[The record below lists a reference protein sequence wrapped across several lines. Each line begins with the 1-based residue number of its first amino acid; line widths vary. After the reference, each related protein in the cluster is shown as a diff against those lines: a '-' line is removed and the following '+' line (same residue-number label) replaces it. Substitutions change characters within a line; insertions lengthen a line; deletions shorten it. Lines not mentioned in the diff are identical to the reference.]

1 MTIPNFGPHYR
12 PQEELMEKVRIEVDG
27 ETIVGHLHL
36 PGGASPADPVP
47 GLVFTGPFTGVK
59 EQVTG
64 TYARLLSE
72 EGFATLAFDHR
83 NFGESDGKI
92 RQHEAPHKK
101 LDDLT
106 AATGFLAARP
116 EVDAERLG
124 AVGICLGGSY
134 ALHFA
139 AFDPRIRALATV
151 AAAYLDARPASTE
164 AAARKAEW
172 FKDFARELA
181 LLHEGRPTRIKAV
194 TDIKDEAAGMP
205 GQEPF
210 DYYGTDRAHSPHWK
224 NEITRLSGYNLAR
237 FDAALGADYLA
248 ATPTLIVHGTT
259 DLYCTPE
266 AAARTFE
273 RIDGEKRIEW
283 IETTNHI
290 ELYDSQPHVSAAIA
304 HVSNWMREHLYEG
317 AGK

>member
-1 MTIPNFGPHYR
+1 
-12 PQEELMEKVRIEVDG
+12 MEKIGFEVDG
-27 ETIVGHLHL
+27 ETVIGNLEL
-36 PGGASPADPVP
+36 PEGASLANSVPA
-47 GLVFTGPFTGVK
+47 LVFTGPFTGVK

-64 TYARLLSE
+64 TYARLLAK

-83 NFGESDGKI
+83 NFGESGGRI
-92 RQHEAPHKK
+92 HQHEAPSKK
-101 LDDLT
+101 LDDLA
-106 AATGFLAARP
+106 AATGYLAARP
-116 EVDAERLG
+116 EIDAGRIG

-151 AAAYLDARPASTE
+151 AAAYLDARPSSAD

-172 FKDFARELA
+172 FQGYASELA
-181 LLHEGRPTRIKAV
+181 LLHEGYPTHIKAV
-194 TDIKDEAAGMP
+194 TDVEGEAAGMP

-210 DYYGTDRAHSPHWK
+210 DYYGTDRAYSPHWK

-237 FDAALGADYLA
+237 FDAVLGADYLA
-248 ATPTLIVHGTT
+248 ATPTLVVHGTT

-266 AAARTFE
+266 AAMRTFE
-273 RIDGEKRIEW
+273 RIGAPKRIEW

-290 ELYDSQPHVSAAIA
+290 ELYDSQPHVRAAVS
-304 HVSNWMREHLYEG
+304 HVADWMKEHLQG
-317 AGK
+317 ART